1 MRIEKVMDITA
12 KVRKTL
18 NSQRKKNIK
27 KVIDL
32 PQIAA
37 DYTLVKLQTNI
48 GVQEWK
54 NTSET

>member
-1 MRIEKVMDITA
+1 MDITA